1 MNTQLCL
8 KYQIRIN
15 GYLKDKK
22 MADEGEV
29 DVLGDFDFKLEYVS
43 DGIILS
49 YACIYFPDPSL
60 ICDSKFQLF
69 TRTGKMFNCTA
80 KLSVENG
87 HTQVQLFKK
96 QRKQGR
102 V

>member
-1 MNTQLCL
+1 
-8 KYQIRIN
+8 
-15 GYLKDKK
+15 

-43 DGIILS
+43 DGIIIS
-49 YACIYFPDPSL
+49 YACRYFPDPSL
-60 ICDSKFQLF
+60 ICDSNFYLL

-80 KLSVENG
+80 KLSGQLLLKNG

-96 QRKQGR
+96 KRKQSFAVFFNFGTGSWNQLTN
-102 V
+102 